1 MRMEGRS
8 GLEHVKKIRTNA
20 SVNHRHSAMVGPD
33 LFLIKI
39 DLSPLTGNNVHEPMS
54 ALCAVFT
61 SFKTELNCCSETAQ
75 GKAETWRELGDNIP
89 QLQSGRQLNCQG
101 FRHHMRHFEKPVVFI
116 LSN

>member
-75 GKAETWRELGDNIP
+75 RQSRDLERTWRQHTATSIRKTTELPG
-89 QLQSGRQLNCQG
+89 LQTPHEA
-101 FRHHMRHFEKPVVFI
+101 F
-116 LSN
+116 